1 MCRLASL
8 RSRLAMLR
16 RAFSLGVLL
25 ALSLALPAWA
35 QDAPSLEALQA
46 RYDRLASLR
55 ASFTQVTASEFADDS
70 VRVRGRVLLAGNQ
83 YRVETPSQIVVT
95 NDTTTWIYAP
105 ADSQVVVNDADAQ
118 ASTLTPQAFLT
129 ASAQKYTVT
138 AVRSVRRRGA
148 GHHVLALTATG
159 TAARFQ
165 KASLWVRMSD
175 QIVTRLRAADRN
187 GSTLDLRLNDIAV
200 NPSLGNAPF
209 TFSVPSGVEVVDLRR
224 TASQ

>member
-138 AVRSVRRRGA
+138 AVRSVQRRGA

-165 KASLWVRMSD
+165 EASLWVRISD
-175 QIVTRLRAADRN
+175 QIVTRLRATDRN

-209 TFSVPSGVEVVDLRR
+209 TFSVPNGAEVVDLRQ

>member
-1 MCRLASL
+1 
-8 RSRLAMLR
+8 MLR

-148 GHHVLALTATG
+148 GHHVLALTAATG

-209 TFSVPSGVEVVDLRR
+209 TFSVPSGAEVVDLRR